1 MTDAAANLR
10 ICATMLEQR
19 LSAHFLA
26 RVPGEPPTT
35 LQFTQVE
42 VALMISLIRSSAEMA
57 EQSDKLVELLRKPA
71 APPPK
76 PRQLWPFFR
85 RKAKTAP

>member
-19 LSAHFLA
+19 LHAHYLA
-26 RVPGEPPTT
+26 RTPGATETT
-35 LQFTQVE
+35 LQFSQVE

-57 EQSDKLVELLRKPA
+57 EQSDNLVALLRAP
-71 APPPK
+71 APPPEP
-76 PRQLWPFFR
+76 PRRWSFFR
-85 RKAKTAP
+85 RKAKTPA